1 MSKLGWKPKQYAVL
15 VLRLISQ
22 FFYNMCL
29 QLDLECRVPH
39 GDLIYSYNLLYIGS
53 KALMGTSKKLV
64 FKQMVQFGS
73 KELVWWWW
81 D

>member
-64 FKQMVQFGS
+64 FKQTNKKNLAYSVP
-73 KELVWWWW
+73 LV
-81 D
+81 